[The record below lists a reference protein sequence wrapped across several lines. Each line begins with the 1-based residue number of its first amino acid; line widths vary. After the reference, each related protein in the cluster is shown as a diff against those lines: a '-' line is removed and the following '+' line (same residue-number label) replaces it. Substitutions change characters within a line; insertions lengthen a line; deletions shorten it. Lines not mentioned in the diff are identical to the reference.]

1 MRLTYLIHLDNFIR
15 MDNYT
20 YTLTRRL
27 FAAVVTLSLLTL
39 GIAAV
44 VGGSSTVWIRD
55 IIVVVIG
62 ALLIVFASR
71 AHRGS
76 RGAYRRMRLM
86 TTVAPVAIVVI
97 VAIPHDGFPAWMK
110 IEQALV
116 GVLLAAAATMV
127 SRKRVRRA
135 YLDIDADPGS
145 LAR

>member
-1 MRLTYLIHLDNFIR
+1 LTDLIHLDNLIR
-15 MDNYT
+15 MDNHAYT
-20 YTLTRRL
+20 FAQRL

-44 VGGSSTVWIRD
+44 VGGSSAVWIRGV
-55 IIVVVIG
+55 IVVVIG
-62 ALLIVFASR
+62 ALLIVFARR

-86 TTVAPVAIVVI
+86 TTVAPIAIVVI

-116 GVLLAAAATMV
+116 GVLLAAAATIV
-127 SRKRVRRA
+127 SRGRVRAA